1 MHNSINWNKIQTNGR
16 EQYSS
21 KGVIN
26 CYIFMCAEVCT
37 GDHLDSSFSVVA
49 GINYFVFWLK
59 KWVWIYE

>member
-1 MHNSINWNKIQTNGR
+1 MGVNSIVAKVLLIVTF
-16 EQYSS
+16 
-21 KGVIN
+21 
-26 CYIFMCAEVCT
+26 FMCAEVCT